1 MKIKDIGNVVTGKTP
16 QTAHAEFY
24 GGDYMFITPTEL
36 HGGYKISSSEK
47 TLTEAGLE
55 SIKTNSIDG
64 ISVLVG
70 CIGWDMGNVAMCFE
84 KCATNQQINSITQIS
99 EDYSPYFLYY
109 WLSTKKEYLFSI
121 SSVTRTPIL
130 SKGVFEEIE
139 IPSISR
145 SEQDKIAKVLLV
157 LDKKIKLNSEVN
169 DNLAQQ
175 LRLLYDY
182 WFTQFDFPDKSG
194 NPYRSSGG
202 QMVWSNDA
210 KKELPASWNSAKMSD
225 AIEGIRTGLN
235 PRDNFKLGNGTI
247 KYITVKNLR
256 SDGILDFSGCDT
268 IDETARAIV
277 HRRSDVCTGDIL
289 FASIAPL
296 GRCHLVQELPQDWDI
311 NESVFSIR
319 CNKATVTPEYLYM
332 HLQSEAF
339 VKESTA
345 CSTGSVFKGIRI
357 NTLLD
362 SRVFLPPMQVIEKF
376 SQQTKPL
383 FSLQY
388 KLNKEIQALTQL
400 RDWLLPMLMNG
411 QATVS
416 D

>member
-99 EDYSPYFLYY
+99 EDYSSYFLYY

-145 SEQDKIAKVLLV
+145 SEQDKIAKVLSV

-169 DNLAQQ
+169 DNL
-175 LRLLYDY
+175 
-182 WFTQFDFPDKSG
+182 
-194 NPYRSSGG
+194 
-202 QMVWSNDA
+202 
-210 KKELPASWNSAKMSD
+210 
-225 AIEGIRTGLN
+225 
-235 PRDNFKLGNGTI
+235 
-247 KYITVKNLR
+247 
-256 SDGILDFSGCDT
+256 
-268 IDETARAIV
+268 TA
-277 HRRSDVCTGDIL
+277 
-289 FASIAPL
+289 
-296 GRCHLVQELPQDWDI
+296 
-311 NESVFSIR
+311 
-319 CNKATVTPEYLYM
+319 
-332 HLQSEAF
+332 
-339 VKESTA
+339 
-345 CSTGSVFKGIRI
+345 
-357 NTLLD
+357 
-362 SRVFLPPMQVIEKF
+362 
-376 SQQTKPL
+376 
-383 FSLQY
+383 
-388 KLNKEIQALTQL
+388 
-400 RDWLLPMLMNG
+400 
-411 QATVS
+411 
-416 D
+416 

>member
-145 SEQDKIAKVLLV
+145 SEQDKIAKVLSV

-175 LRLLYDY
+175 AQLL
-182 WFTQFDFPDKSG
+182 FDFMFQDISG
-194 NPYRSSGG
+194 SKHIGDFIVPQRGTALLSKDAIPGDIPVVAGGLVPSTYHNAANTVAPVITISSSGANAG
-202 QMVWSNDA
+202 FVNLWGVPVWSSDSSFIDFKMTPYVYFWHALLKRHQNNIYKIQTGSA
-210 KKELPASWNSAKMSD
+210 QPHIYPSHIASLPVCD
-225 AIEGIRTGLN
+225 
-235 PRDNFKLGNGTI
+235 
-247 KYITVKNLR
+247 
-256 SDGILDFSGCDT
+256 LDFGKVADYT
-268 IDETARAIV
+268 ER
-277 HRRSDVCTGDIL
+277 
-289 FASIAPL
+289 
-296 GRCHLVQELPQDWDI
+296 
-311 NESVFSIR
+311 
-319 CNKATVTPEYLYM
+319 VTPLFTLIAKNY
-332 HLQSEAF
+332 
-339 VKESTA
+339 KESNQLRA
-345 CSTGSVFKGIRI
+345 
-357 NTLLD
+357 
-362 SRVFLPPMQVIEKF
+362 
-376 SQQTKPL
+376 
-383 FSLQY
+383 
-388 KLNKEIQALTQL
+388 L

-411 QATVS
+411 QATIS

>member
-182 WFTQFDFPDKSG
+182 WFTQFDFPDESG
-194 NPYRSSGG
+194 NPYHSSGG

>member
-157 LDKKIKLNSEVN
+157 LDKKIKLNSEIN

-175 LRLLYDY
+175 AQLL
-182 WFTQFDFPDKSG
+182 FDFMFQDISG
-194 NPYRSSGG
+194 SKHIGDFIVPQRGTALLSKDAIPGDIPVVAGGLVPSTYHNAANTVAPVITISSSGANAG
-202 QMVWSNDA
+202 FVNLWGVPVWSSDSSFIDFKMTPYVYFWHALLKRHQNNIYKIQTGSA
-210 KKELPASWNSAKMSD
+210 QPHIYPSHIASLPVCD
-225 AIEGIRTGLN
+225 
-235 PRDNFKLGNGTI
+235 
-247 KYITVKNLR
+247 
-256 SDGILDFSGCDT
+256 LDFGKVADYT
-268 IDETARAIV
+268 ER
-277 HRRSDVCTGDIL
+277 
-289 FASIAPL
+289 
-296 GRCHLVQELPQDWDI
+296 
-311 NESVFSIR
+311 
-319 CNKATVTPEYLYM
+319 VTPLFTLISKNY
-332 HLQSEAF
+332 
-339 VKESTA
+339 KESNQLRA
-345 CSTGSVFKGIRI
+345 
-357 NTLLD
+357 
-362 SRVFLPPMQVIEKF
+362 
-376 SQQTKPL
+376 
-383 FSLQY
+383 
-388 KLNKEIQALTQL
+388 L

-411 QATVS
+411 QATIS

>member
-139 IPSISR
+139 VPSISR

-175 LRLLYDY
+175 AQLL
-182 WFTQFDFPDKSG
+182 FDFMFQDISG
-194 NPYRSSGG
+194 SKHIGDFIVPQRGTALLSKDAIPGDIPVVAGGLVPSTYHNAANTVAPVITISSSGANAG
-202 QMVWSNDA
+202 FVNLWGVPVWSSDSSFIDFKMTPYVYFWHALLKRHQNNIYKIQTGSA
-210 KKELPASWNSAKMSD
+210 QPHIYPSHIASLPVCD
-225 AIEGIRTGLN
+225 
-235 PRDNFKLGNGTI
+235 
-247 KYITVKNLR
+247 
-256 SDGILDFSGCDT
+256 LDFGKVADYT
-268 IDETARAIV
+268 ER
-277 HRRSDVCTGDIL
+277 
-289 FASIAPL
+289 
-296 GRCHLVQELPQDWDI
+296 
-311 NESVFSIR
+311 
-319 CNKATVTPEYLYM
+319 VTPLFTLISKNY
-332 HLQSEAF
+332 
-339 VKESTA
+339 KESNQLRA
-345 CSTGSVFKGIRI
+345 
-357 NTLLD
+357 
-362 SRVFLPPMQVIEKF
+362 
-376 SQQTKPL
+376 
-383 FSLQY
+383 
-388 KLNKEIQALTQL
+388 L

-411 QATVS
+411 QATIS

>member
-175 LRLLYDY
+175 AQLL
-182 WFTQFDFPDKSG
+182 FDFMFQDISG
-194 NPYRSSGG
+194 SKHIGDFIVPQRGTALLSKDAIPGDIPVVAGGLVPSTYHNAANTVAPVITISSSGANAG
-202 QMVWSNDA
+202 FVNLWGVPVWSSDSSFIDFKMTPYVYFWHALLKRHQNMI
-210 KKELPASWNSAKMSD
+210 SA
-225 AIEGIRTGLN
+225 
-235 PRDNFKLGNGTI
+235 
-247 KYITVKNLR
+247 Y
-256 SDGILDFSGCDT
+256 
-268 IDETARAIV
+268 
-277 HRRSDVCTGDIL
+277 
-289 FASIAPL
+289 
-296 GRCHLVQELPQDWDI
+296 
-311 NESVFSIR
+311 
-319 CNKATVTPEYLYM
+319 
-332 HLQSEAF
+332 
-339 VKESTA
+339 
-345 CSTGSVFKGIRI
+345 
-357 NTLLD
+357 
-362 SRVFLPPMQVIEKF
+362 
-376 SQQTKPL
+376 
-383 FSLQY
+383 
-388 KLNKEIQALTQL
+388 
-400 RDWLLPMLMNG
+400 
-411 QATVS
+411 
-416 D
+416 

>member
-109 WLSTKKEYLFSI
+109 WLTTKKEYLFSI

-182 WFTQFDFPDKSG
+182 WFTQFDFPDESG
-194 NPYRSSGG
+194 KPYRSSGG
-202 QMVWSNDA
+202 QMVWSDDA
-210 KKELPASWNSAKMSD
+210 KKEIPASWNSTKMSD

-235 PRDNFKLGNGTI
+235 PRDNFKLGSGTI

-362 SRVFLPPMQVIEKF
+362 SRMLLPPMQVVDKF

-411 QATVS
+411 QATIS

>member
-175 LRLLYDY
+175 AQLL
-182 WFTQFDFPDKSG
+182 FDFMFQDISG
-194 NPYRSSGG
+194 SKHIGDFIVPQRGTALLSKDAIPGDIPVVAGGLVPSTYHNAANTVAPVITISSSGANAG
-202 QMVWSNDA
+202 FVNLWGVPVWSSDSSFIDFKMTPYVYFWHALLKRHQNNIYKIQTGSA
-210 KKELPASWNSAKMSD
+210 QPHIYPSHIASLPVCD
-225 AIEGIRTGLN
+225 
-235 PRDNFKLGNGTI
+235 
-247 KYITVKNLR
+247 
-256 SDGILDFSGCDT
+256 LDFGKVANYT
-268 IDETARAIV
+268 ER
-277 HRRSDVCTGDIL
+277 
-289 FASIAPL
+289 
-296 GRCHLVQELPQDWDI
+296 
-311 NESVFSIR
+311 
-319 CNKATVTPEYLYM
+319 VTPLFTLISKNY
-332 HLQSEAF
+332 
-339 VKESTA
+339 KESNQLRA
-345 CSTGSVFKGIRI
+345 
-357 NTLLD
+357 
-362 SRVFLPPMQVIEKF
+362 
-376 SQQTKPL
+376 
-383 FSLQY
+383 
-388 KLNKEIQALTQL
+388 L

-411 QATVS
+411 QATIS